1 LGLAEKTDHGL
12 TAYFSATA
20 TDGNQVGLRSH
31 RALSEEGRRWVR

>member
-20 TDGNQVGLRSH
+20 TDGDQVGL
-31 RALSEEGRRWVR
+31 